1 MLQGKE
7 DDLNLIEEFN
17 KIKNKNKIIE
27 ISYELIENNKDKDT
41 NWKDLI
47 EKIIGEG
54 YVNQYTVD
62 CIYLI
67 EYITF
72 LILI

>member
-41 NWKDLI
+41 N
-47 EKIIGEG
+47 
-54 YVNQYTVD
+54 
-62 CIYLI
+62 
-67 EYITF
+67 
-72 LILI
+72 